1 MFTYWLLINMQQ
13 ILLATVIQGQY
24 VDNGGI
30 YVYIALLLIGII
42 ICIVGLFIRQE
53 SMQAYR
59 KKLFHKNYGNR
70 TFLMVLVSTLVI
82 DLFLILTV
90 LVKR

>member
-1 MFTYWLLINMQQ
+1 MQQ
-13 ILLATVIQGQY
+13 ILMGTVIQSQY
-24 VDNGGI
+24 IDNGGI
-30 YVYIALLLIGII
+30 YVYIVLLLIGIT

-53 SMQAYR
+53 SLQAYR

-70 TFLMVLVSTLVI
+70 TFLMVLISTLLI